1 MTGRPQFR
9 PAVALAAALAVTM
22 FGAVR
27 GYAETGASLTDRDR
41 AEIKALTDAYAPAL
55 FGCKADEY
63 ADLFATPGGYFGS
76 GPRGEVREREAIK
89 EMVLSYDRC
98 HPGAPPSGEPAAAAA
113 AAASA
118 GRGRGTPRPASVI
131 EWAPEGARSRT
142 INSSGGG
149 YYDDVY
155 VKTPKGWR
163 FKSRN
168 VVSDA
173 EVAAHLTTEDFIE
186 IRQLAGD
193 DHGHYENLYG
203 PYNGPIGPGNPSA
216 GRDDRRF
223 RTSGLKLTPTTD
235 GMAGLAYLRD
245 NGGRYE
251 DRYVKTPQGWRIKE
265 RKYFPPEKGR

>member
-1 MTGRPQFR
+1 MTVSRRQIWAMLTL
-9 PAVALAAALAVTM
+9 AVAMLSTAQSEAQ
-22 FGAVR
+22 VR
-27 GYAETGASLTDRDR
+27 TALTDQDR
-41 AEIKALTDAYAPAL
+41 AEIRALSTAYGPAL

-76 GPRGEVREREAIK
+76 SSRGEVRERQALIEL
-89 EMVLSYDRC
+89 VLSYDRC
-98 HPGAPPSGEPAAAAA
+98 RPSAATASSAEPSG
-113 AAASA
+113 ASA
-118 GRGRGTPRPASVI
+118 GRGRGTTFPAPVI
-131 EWAPEGARSRT
+131 EWAPEGAKARI

-173 EVAAHLTTEDFIE
+173 EVAAHLTTSDFIE

-203 PYNGPIGPGNPSA
+203 RPDGPISPRGPTTSP
-216 GRDDRRF
+216 DDRPF
-223 RTSGLKLTPTTD
+223 RTSGLRLTPTPN
-235 GMAGLAYLRD
+235 GVLGLAHLRA
-245 NGGRYE
+245 NGGHYE
-251 DRYVKTPQGWRIKE
+251 DLYVKTPEGWRIKE
-265 RKYFPPEKGR
+265 RKHFPPEKGK